1 MTEEVVAE
9 IEHAIRYRT
18 YIEHEERMAAEARRQ
33 EQMEIPDWIDYMALT
48 NLRYEARE
56 KLTKIR
62 PLSLGMASRIP
73 GVNPADIAMLAVAIR
88 RGENKS
94 SHTAGYSVHL

>member
-18 YIEHEERMAAEARRQ
+18 YIEHEERMATEARRQ

-88 RGENKS
+88 RGDS
-94 SHTAGYSVHL
+94 RTTGGAAAGR